1 MAKNQYIRI
10 RPIVLKADHDAYT
23 ALQAMSDYAPAN
35 PEYAKAKA
43 TEVLDAMLAAQDAEV
58 NAVNALAALRDAAY
72 AAEWKFHNFMLEAKT
87 QVSAQFGP
95 NSDQIQAMGLKK
107 KDEHK
112 RPVRKPK
119 TGE

>member
-1 MAKNQYIRI
+1 MARNPNVRI
-10 RPIVLKADHDAYT
+10 RPVVLKADHDAYT
-23 ALQAMSDYAPAN
+23 ALQSMSNYAPAN
-35 PEYAKAKA
+35 TEYSKAKA

-58 NAVNALAALRDAAY
+58 NAVNALAAIRDATY
-72 AAEWKFHNFMLEAKT
+72 AAEWKFHDFMLEAKT

-107 KDEHK
+107 KNEHK
-112 RPVRKPK
+112 RPTRKPK

>member
-1 MAKNQYIRI
+1 
-10 RPIVLKADHDAYT
+10 
-23 ALQAMSDYAPAN
+23 
-35 PEYAKAKA
+35 
-43 TEVLDAMLAAQDAEV
+43 
-58 NAVNALAALRDAAY
+58 
-72 AAEWKFHNFMLEAKT
+72 MLEAKT

>member
-58 NAVNALAALRDAAY
+58 NAVNALICDGNGTRCGMGACHRRRGGGGGGG
-72 AAEWKFHNFMLEAKT
+72 
-87 QVSAQFGP
+87 FG
-95 NSDQIQAMGLKK
+95 L
-107 KDEHK
+107 
-112 RPVRKPK
+112 
-119 TGE
+119 